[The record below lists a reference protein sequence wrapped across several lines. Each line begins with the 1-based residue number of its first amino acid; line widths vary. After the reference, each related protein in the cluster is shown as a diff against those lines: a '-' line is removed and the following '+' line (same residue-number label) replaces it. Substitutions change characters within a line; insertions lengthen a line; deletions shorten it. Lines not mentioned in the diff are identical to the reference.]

1 MCGFIENKDDS
12 FMQLP
17 FLMDDEILSQIKED
31 RMFKLL
37 QNDVKEY
44 EKRLQNYDEEW
55 YEVGLELSNMV
66 FEYLVDDV
74 VSLFLKMAK

>member
-1 MCGFIENKDDS
+1 
-12 FMQLP
+12 
-17 FLMDDEILSQIKED
+17 MDDEILSQIKED

>member
-1 MCGFIENKDDS
+1 
-12 FMQLP
+12 MQLP